1 MTNLWAGLDALGAW
15 EDVRPIPFLDRK
27 SILQRRKKPDGSWEY
42 RPRPIEGAVQ
52 DVPSA
57 IDPAEHPHAAF
68 GRQALTRAAEGL
80 AAIPEMAAAG
90 TAWMGEKF
98 GEALNLGG
106 RSEEDS
112 GDLPEL
118 LGVNPAG
125 VYGPRGSAPRTMR
138 EDLRARYDL
147 EREKV
152 AERLQN
158 APVLA
163 GSADAVLDLA
173 SDPTNLIG
181 VGAGKKILAELGE
194 GAVEQA
200 ARRGVRAL
208 ADYTPEEIELLARR
222 ERALSKLR
230 PEDIERTLPEAP
242 PVFRP
247 GEGVP
252 DDEIFHRLGMR
263 AAPEDGEALRRASL
277 ELDEH
282 APPSRPRTFEE
293 AMPPPPRIPLAELPD
308 PVHFPRREFEEIA
321 DLPPP
326 VSGAVHREAVEQAV
340 QAGERV
346 RPGALQGYDD
356 LAAEVTVAGRRPE
369 LPSGGP
375 PLNAEAGFVRV
386 PNGPGFLSR
395 YFRKDGEFAALGE
408 LRGWAFDRAGEMRR
422 EIAAGKRGVQNTL
435 RDFSSAFEDEV
446 VANGLPPGDALDNVT
461 AYIEGRNDG
470 AGLSPRLRSAAD
482 SMRQHYD
489 DLSESYLQY
498 GDLPQSLRET
508 IELNRGEYHPRIFE
522 GFENPDWKSI
532 VDPTSPRHDPRERWR
547 WDNFMTWAQRQRD
560 VDRAALYPMAR
571 ATVGGREARV
581 VRVGASAREA
591 LEAARGQMGPAAA
604 LPEVPP
610 RTPGLRGAERQAE
623 NVRLWQ
629 AGNERAAAR
638 QAQREERRTLR
649 NQLVEEERRARQ
661 DDVLVE
667 LGAWQTPWEWVPEI
681 DPQTGDVLRQVVP
694 RAEVQAT
701 GGWATWG
708 DDQLAAYGQR
718 LLDRDPDA
726 FFGVGQSEVGREG
739 RGNLKRRIIQDP
751 RVDDLPTDLA
761 DRVRQGQVSLP
772 TAIEQAKQ
780 RPGWFAQYA
789 QTAPGL
795 PEELDDLL
803 GLYRDPSQ
811 RYRTGAMRAI
821 HDQAVYKM
829 HADLADRGMGT
840 IFFTE
845 DTMKPGYYEK
855 IGGKGPLAELVTS
868 PEIAAVIRGTENTS
882 QQVGPL
888 LNAWRKVNGGAK
900 LAKTALN
907 FPAGHMRNAAA
918 WPFQLM
924 AGGHYGA
931 AFNPARPLKLL
942 KYQLA
947 DKLGPKRGVMARM
960 AKRLAD
966 TVELADGTRLGE
978 RWAMSLD
985 ELRPEIEYLYRQGVF
1000 GESAAAADIRHYTGA
1015 FPTLREPGAVAGAR
1029 KALSAPLEAGL
1040 NFWAGGD
1047 DLGKHVYYR
1056 AELQNLLWADGRLG
1070 MAESLPADYF
1080 TRPEFAEAARE
1091 AAERTRLTTP
1101 TGSMISPG
1109 VRAMRDLPIAPFPG
1123 WTNEVFRTAKEQV
1136 KIGLSD
1142 LRHANPKR
1150 KVLGAKRLSGF
1161 MAMAALAG
1169 GGAGWLADK
1178 ASGVKNPEG
1187 VRSFVPPWSRDS
1199 QLAVMDLDPK
1209 GKVRYVDV
1217 SALLPYSAFMDS
1229 AGVIL
1234 RSAADPT
1241 DSSWDAALDTAQASL
1256 QPYIEEDIIANAVL
1270 DFARNRQGGES
1281 ALTIPFQ
1288 MLREN
1293 ERRDSS
1299 YPIRTPGASATTQA
1313 KQAAYFWWKSLA
1325 PSGLAGLQGE
1335 RLARAATEDN
1345 PEIRKLFV
1353 EMTNYDRDLE
1363 IKDEGIAA
1371 LGLRVSTTDVSK
1383 AISRLGTDYVRQRA
1397 EASSLYTRRSRMGA
1411 EGVAHPEVILAAKKE
1426 ANEMGRS
1433 AHEQAARVV
1442 ADGLRLGFSEQQLRL
1457 WLKAGNIAKKH
1468 REALLRDARA
1478 LLAGQEPGA
1487 YLPVVD

>member
-1 MTNLWAGLDALGAW
+1 MTDPWAGLDALGGGW
-15 EDVRPIPFLDRK
+15 QSVTP
-27 SILQRRKKPDGSWEY
+27 ILQRRKKADGSWEY
-42 RPRPIEGAVQ
+42 RAAPREGAGPA

-57 IDPAEHPHAAF
+57 IDPNEHPHAAF
-68 GRQALTRAAEGL
+68 GRQVLTRAAEGV
-80 AAIPEMAAAG
+80 AALPEMAAAG

-112 GDLPEL
+112 GDLPDL
-118 LGVNPAG
+118 LGVDPAG
-125 VYGPRGSAPRTMR
+125 VYGPRGSAPRSIR
-138 EDLRARYDL
+138 EDLRDRYDL
-147 EREKV
+147 ERDKLT
-152 AERLQN
+152 ERLKD
-158 APVLA
+158 APVVA
-163 GSADAVLDLA
+163 GVADLA
-173 SDPTNLIG
+173 MDLGSDPTNLIPM
-181 VGAGKKILAELGE
+181 GAGKVALRELAEE
-194 GAVEQA
+194 GLETA
-200 ARRGVRAL
+200 AKRVGRSAL
-208 ADYTPEEIELLARR
+208 DYTPSELETLARR
-222 ERALSKLR
+222 KRGMRDLPPIERPPEIPHAGPVGLNKTAADQRRALGMVAG
-230 PEDIERTLPEAP
+230 EDA
-242 PVFRP
+242 
-247 GEGVP
+247 
-252 DDEIFHRLGMR
+252 DEL
-263 AAPEDGEALRRASL
+263 LRASL

-282 APPSRPRTFEE
+282 AAPSLPRSFEE
-293 AMPPPPRIPLAELPD
+293 VLPPPPRIPLDDLPD
-308 PVHFPRREFEEIA
+308 PVHFPRAEFEAIA

-326 VSGAVHREAVEQAV
+326 VSGAIHREAVEQAV

-346 RPGALQGYDD
+346 PPAALESYDD
-356 LAAEVTVAGRRPE
+356 LAAEVTVSGRRPK
-369 LPSGGP
+369 LPVGGP
-375 PLNAEAGFVRV
+375 PLNAEAGFVRI
-386 PNGPGFLSR
+386 PTGPGFLSR

-446 VANGLPPGDALDNVT
+446 VANGLSPGDALDNVT
-461 AYIEGRNDG
+461 AYIEGANDG
-470 AGLSPRLRSAAD
+470 AGLTPRLRTAAD
-482 SMRQHYD
+482 AMRQHYD
-489 DLSESYLQY
+489 ELSEGYLQQA
-498 GDLPQSLRET
+498 DLPQSLRET

-532 VDPTSPRHDPRERWR
+532 VDPTSKRHDPREAWR
-547 WDNFMTWAQRQRD
+547 WDNYMTWAQGQRASD
-560 VDRAALYPMAR
+560 QQAIHAQAR
-571 ATVGGREARV
+571 VVVNGQEARV

-591 LEAARGQMGPAAA
+591 LEAARGQMPQPQGPPASLARPPA
-604 LPEVPP
+604 RPEGMS
-610 RTPGLRGAERQAE
+610 TAEHNARQ
-623 NVRLWQ
+623 WQ
-629 AGNERAAAR
+629 AGNERAANRAEAAGQRREIRNRLVAQEMEAR
-638 QAQREERRTLR
+638 R
-649 NQLVEEERRARQ
+649 NE
-661 DDVLVE
+661 VLVE
-667 LGAWQTPWEWVPEI
+667 FPDQI
-681 DPQTGDVLRQVVP
+681 DPETGDVVRQVVT
-694 RAEVQAT
+694 RDQVQAL
-701 GGWATWG
+701 GGMAQWG

-726 FFGVGQSEVGREG
+726 FFGVGQSDIGREG

-751 RVDDLPTDLA
+751 RVGDLPTDLA
-761 DRVRQGQVSLP
+761 ERVHQGQLSMP

-789 QTAPGL
+789 QHAPGL

-811 RYRTGAMRAI
+811 RYRTGAMRAA

-829 HADLADRGMGT
+829 HADLAERGTGS

-845 DTMKPGYYEK
+845 DTMRPGFYEK

-924 AGGHYGA
+924 AGGHFGA
-931 AFNPARPLKLL
+931 AFNPARPMQLM

-966 TVELADGTRLGE
+966 TVELADGSRLGE

-1000 GESAAAADIRHYTGA
+1000 GESAAGADIRHYTGA

-1029 KALSAPLEAGL
+1029 KAISAPLEAGV

-1070 MAESLPADYF
+1070 MAESLPVDYF
-1080 TRPEFAEAARE
+1080 TRPEFADAARE

-1123 WTNEVFRTAKEQV
+1123 WTSEVFRTAKEQV
-1136 KIGLSD
+1136 KLGLAD

-1150 KVLGAKRLSGF
+1150 KVLGAQRLSGF
-1161 MAMAALAG
+1161 MAMSALAG
-1169 GGAGWLADK
+1169 GGLAAGVNKL
-1178 ASGVKNPEG
+1178 SGVKDTEG

-1199 QLAVMDLDPK
+1199 QLAVLEMDPA
-1209 GKVRYVDV
+1209 GKVRYVDA

-1281 ALTIPFQ
+1281 ALTIPLQ

-1363 IKDEGIAA
+1363 IKDEGLAA
-1371 LGLRVSTTDVSK
+1371 LGLRVSTTDVGK
-1383 AISRLGTDYVRQRA
+1383 AVARLGTDYVRQRA

-1426 ANEMGRS
+1426 ANEMGKS

-1442 ADGLRLGFSEQQLRL
+1442 ADAFRLGFNEQRVRL
-1457 WLKAGNIAKKH
+1457 WLKEGNIAKKH
-1468 REALLRDARA
+1468 REALLWDARA
-1478 LLAGQEPGA
+1478 LLAGREPSA
-1487 YLPVVD
+1487 YLVVVE